1 MLREASGAQ
10 MDRLISSSYVA
21 EVVGVAV
28 VVVVAEVGGEG
39 SLKWLFIKK
48 SKKASRNFRTS

>member
-21 EVVGVAV
+21 VVVGVAV
-28 VVVVAEVGGEG
+28 VVVVVVGEG

-48 SKKASRNFRTS
+48 SKKAARNFRTS

>member
-21 EVVGVAV
+21 AVVGVGVVAV
-28 VVVVAEVGGEG
+28 VVVGEG